1 MQLGVVRDDDMDD
14 LLIRQIPHSTEAE
27 QAVLGSMLIDPRCVA
42 EVIGALRAD
51 DFYSAVN
58 RDIYET
64 IFSMFNYSRTID
76 PVTVLDQM
84 RAEGVYTDDSPGY
97 IRDLMLITPTAANVM
112 EYSEIVRDKALLR
125 AIADAGGDINSM
137 AISGEGGAASI
148 LEAAEKRIYALRQ
161 GRNREGLEPVS
172 KILVGV
178 YEHISQTAKSGSGIP
193 GLTTGLPDLDR
204 STLGLNKGDLILI
217 ASRPGMGKTSIALNI
232 ALHAAKSSGKTVA
245 VFSLEM
251 SREQLAMRLLSSEAF
266 IDGKNLQRGRIKPEE
281 WRRLAD
287 AAASISSSDLL
298 ISDDASLTVTDM
310 NAQCRRVQNLGLVV
324 VDYIQLM
331 QSASGAR
338 GYQGENRVQ
347 IVSEISRMMK
357 IMAKELNVPLICL
370 SQLSRAN
377 ESRQNKRPLLS
388 DLRESGAIEQD
399 ADVVMG
405 LYRDDYYNAESEQ
418 PNIAELIILKNRRGE
433 TGMIEL
439 QWLPEFTN
447 FSSIERRHTEEM

>member
-1 MQLGVVRDDDMDD
+1 MDE
-14 LLIRQIPHSTEAE
+14 LLLRQIPHSNEAE
-27 QAVLGSMLIDPRCVA
+27 QAVLGSMLIDARCVPN
-42 EVIGALRAD
+42 VIGALRAD
-51 DFYSAVN
+51 DFYSTKN
-58 RDIYET
+58 RDVYET
-64 IFSMFNYSRTID
+64 IFSMFNFSKVID
-76 PVTVLDQM
+76 PVTVLDEM
-84 RAEGVYTDDSPGY
+84 RAAGVYDDDSPGF
-97 IRDLMLITPTAANVM
+97 IRDLMLITPTSANVM
-112 EYSEIVRDKALLR
+112 EYATIVKDKSLLR
-125 AIADAGGDINSM
+125 AIADAGGDISSM
-137 AISGEGGAASI
+137 AISGEGGAMNI
-148 LEAAEKRIYALRQ
+148 LEASEKRIYALRQ
-161 GRNREGLEPVS
+161 GRDRAGLERVS
-172 KILVGV
+172 KVLGEV
-178 YEHISQTAKSGSGIP
+178 YENISNAAKSGSGLP
-193 GLTTGLPDLDR
+193 GLTTGLSDLDR

-217 ASRPGMGKTSIALNI
+217 ASRPGVGKTSIALNI
-232 ALHAAKSSGKTVA
+232 ALHVAKTSGKTVA

-281 WRRLAD
+281 WRSLAA
-287 AAASISSSDLL
+287 AAASISESDLL
-298 ISDDASLTVTDM
+298 ISDDALLTVADM
-310 NAQCRRVQNLGLVV
+310 NAQCRRVSNLGLVV

-331 QSASGAR
+331 QSASGIR

-405 LYRDDYYNAESEQ
+405 LYRDDYYNSESEQ

-433 TGMIEL
+433 TGTIEL
-439 QWLPEFTN
+439 QWIPEFTN
-447 FSSIERRHTEEM
+447 FSSIERIHTEEM